1 MSFFLEKEVDGFMK
15 EKYMKIALKQAKK
28 AYENDD
34 VPVGAV
40 IVKDGKI
47 IARAYNKKEKTK
59 DATDHAE
66 IRAIKKACRRV
77 NDWRLTG
84 CVMYVTLKPCVMCM
98 GAIKQARI
106 EKVFYGAP
114 SIVDE
119 EIANINLIGNVL
131 EEECSNLLRIF
142 FKDKRNM

>member
-1 MSFFLEKEVDGFMK
+1 MR
-15 EKYMKIALKQAKK
+15 IALEQAKK
-28 AYENDD
+28 AYNNND

-40 IVKDGKI
+40 IVKDKKI
-47 IARAYNKKEKTK
+47 IAKAYNKKEKTK

-77 NDWRLTG
+77 NDWRLIG
-84 CVMYVTLKPCVMCM
+84 CVMYVTLEPCVMCM

-114 SIVDE
+114 SIRE
-119 EIANINLIGNVL
+119 EEVSNINLIGNIL
-131 EEECSNLLRIF
+131 EKECSNTLKTF
-142 FKDKRNM
+142 FQDKRNV